1 MKGLDAKNSQT
12 DTACHCLLPQSK
24 TAPEF
29 CQGATL
35 QQDLRA
41 CAVSWYNRGMTPF
54 GKLLTGNAAIPTS
67 VSLQTLVLP
76 HDSAVFEW
84 NSSVH
89 RGQSEAFIDQSNET
103 CTNPRSF
110 PNAAP
115 STLHTSW
122 SSLKILTSLGSQ
134 DAGYWHSTLIMMR
147 IPSRSR
153 SVSLFLTLS
162 LSHCCCCCFY
172 AANSNPLRIHRPRF
186 PPLQKET
193 GEAPKDHWFPAERW
207 NRVAAASCCIN
218 ILYLYPPPFRG
229 GGGGVKTEIFHFRG
243 GLPPPHT

>member
-1 MKGLDAKNSQT
+1 MPRIPRLILLA
-12 DTACHCLLPQSK
+12 TACCHKVKQHQNSARVLLSSK
-24 TAPEF
+24 ISGLVRSPGTI
-29 CQGATL
+29 GGL
-35 QQDLRA
+35 
-41 CAVSWYNRGMTPF
+41 TPF

-162 LSHCCCCCFY
+162 LSHLLLLLLLCSEFEPTENPSSTAFLPCKKRQEKHRETIGFQLRGGIELQLHHVASIFY
-172 AANSNPLRIHRPRF
+172 IYIP
-186 PPLQKET
+186 PPL
-193 GEAPKDHWFPAERW
+193 GG
-207 NRVAAASCCIN
+207 V
-218 ILYLYPPPFRG
+218 G
-229 GGGGVKTEIFHFRG
+229 GGGG
-243 GLPPPHT
+243 